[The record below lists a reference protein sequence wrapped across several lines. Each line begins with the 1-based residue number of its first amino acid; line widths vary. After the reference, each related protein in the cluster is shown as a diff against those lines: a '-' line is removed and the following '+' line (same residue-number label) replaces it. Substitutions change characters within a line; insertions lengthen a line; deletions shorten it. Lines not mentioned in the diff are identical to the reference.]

1 MTARSAVHKTS
12 ESSFLEGMQTNQ
24 PQEEALDDPE
34 EAQEGV
40 TAAEA
45 AGGEETGTVSAEPYG
60 NHPHKRFSVT
70 PTA

>member
-1 MTARSAVHKTS
+1 M
-12 ESSFLEGMQTNQ
+12 NQ
-24 PQEEALDDPE
+24 PQEEVPDAE

-45 AGGEETGTVSAEPYG
+45 AEGEATGTVSAEPYES
-60 NHPHKRFSVT
+60 HPHKRFSVI